1 MSGYLQEPGT
11 RRVRPAG
18 RGIAGVLL
26 LVAVLLGGCNV
37 LGVILLSGCTATS
50 RDDNDYLDRTLY
62 YKSQRFDF
70 ICNKEMA
77 GSFEVY
83 NQQGTLVLSGPV
95 PNGSCIYALALAQS
109 RLGFVPS
116 GAPNSSSGPA
126 NRSAAAGTSGSTNL
140 VYILDVENYSAV
152 QIMNPSTA
160 ALTEVDLPGGAY
172 AAFPVGM
179 DMTPDGT
186 KLWVAQI
193 SIQPNNGGVPPQPPQ
208 ITIMDVASQTFTGS
222 FALPA
227 GISPNT
233 LLFSP
238 DGTTAYVSNDGA
250 AFQGESGVPANSS
263 VLVIN
268 VASQKVVSTIAT
280 PKGAGPAVMTP
291 DGLLLYT
298 IENTGSLSVPNVLTV
313 IDTTT
318 NTVATSVTLPNGA
331 FKLFINPSG
340 TRLYTFSGFA
350 IGVFDTATNQ
360 QVASIPTVGFSNIN
374 NWAAFSADDQSVWF
388 CNCGFG
394 AYYQVDQRTNQLIQM
409 KQQTGLGVGFM
420 FALTQ

>member
-1 MSGYLQEPGT
+1 MSDYLSESGT
-11 RRVRPAG
+11 GRVRPAV
-18 RGIAGVLL
+18 RRIAGVLL

-50 RDDNDYLDRTLY
+50 QDDDDYLDRTLY

-95 PNGSCIYALALAQS
+95 PNGDCIYALALTQS
-109 RLGFVPS
+109 RLGFLPT

-140 VYILDVENYSAV
+140 VYILDVENYYAV
-152 QIMNPSTA
+152 QIMDPSTV
-160 ALTEVDLPGGAY
+160 ALTEVDLPGGAQ
-172 AAFPVGM
+172 AAYPVGM
-179 DMTPDGT
+179 DMTPDG
-186 KLWVAQI
+186 KSLWVAQLAI
-193 SIQPNNGGVPPQPPQ
+193 MQNNGGVPPQPPR
-208 ITIMDVASQTFTGS
+208 ITIMDTASQAFVSS
-222 FALPA
+222 FNLPA
-227 GISPNT
+227 AISPNAV
-233 LLFSP
+233 LFSP
-238 DGTTAYVSNDGA
+238 DGTTAYVTNDGSPA
-250 AFQGESGVPANSS
+250 EAVSGTPANSS
-263 VLVIN
+263 VLVFN
-268 VASQKVVSTIAT
+268 VASHALVNTIAT

-298 IENTGSLSVPNVLTV
+298 IENTGSLSVANALTV

-340 TRLYTFSGFA
+340 TRLYIFSGMA

>member
-1 MSGYLQEPGT
+1 M
-11 RRVRPAG
+11 
-18 RGIAGVLL
+18 
-26 LVAVLLGGCNV
+26 
-37 LGVILLSGCTATS
+37 
-50 RDDNDYLDRTLY
+50 D
-62 YKSQRFDF
+62 
-70 ICNKEMA
+70 
-77 GSFEVY
+77 
-83 NQQGTLVLSGPV
+83 
-95 PNGSCIYALALAQS
+95 
-109 RLGFVPS
+109 
-116 GAPNSSSGPA
+116 
-126 NRSAAAGTSGSTNL
+126 
-140 VYILDVENYSAV
+140 
-152 QIMNPSTA
+152 PSTV
-160 ALTEVDLPGGAY
+160 ALTEVDLPGGAK
-172 AAFPVGM
+172 AAYPVGM

-193 SIQPNNGGVPPQPPQ
+193 AIQPNAGGVPPQPPQ

-268 VASQKVVSTIAT
+268 VASQKVVQTIAT
-280 PKGAGPAVMTP
+280 PKGAGSMVVTP

-298 IENTGSLSVPNVLTV
+298 INNTNGIGANALTV

-318 NTVATSVTLPNGA
+318 NTVATSVSLPNGA
-331 FKLFINPSG
+331 IKLFINPSG
-340 TRLYTFSGFA
+340 TRLYIFWSLG
-350 IGVFDTATNQ
+350 IQVFDTATNQ
-360 QVASIPTVGFSNIN
+360 QVASIPTVGFSTAN
-374 NWAAFSADDQSVWF
+374 NWAAFSPDDQSVWF
-388 CNCGFG
+388 CNCGYG

-420 FALTQ
+420 FAMTQ